1 MIKGKEIKDEKDGE
15 GEGNEK
21 EMKVKGKEK
30 DRKRRQKSVNQ
41 CVNQNVVFFP
51 PDNCD
56 APLASSLPRASFT
69 SSSEL
74 SSSHGPGFASLNR
87 RDGESATVCLF
98 IYFFRF

>member
-1 MIKGKEIKDEKDGE
+1 MDEKDGE
-15 GEGNEK
+15 GKGNEK

-30 DRKRRQKSVNQ
+30 NRKRRQKGVNQ

>member
-1 MIKGKEIKDEKDGE
+1 
-15 GEGNEK
+15 
-21 EMKVKGKEK
+21 MKVKGKEE

-41 CVNQNVVFFP
+41 CVNRNVVFFL

-87 RDGESATVCLF
+87 RDGESATVCCSSTFLVLEQV
-98 IYFFRF
+98 IEG